1 MTKPV
6 GVRASEIMLNGKK
19 HVLLSF
25 PRGDDPLAKLTA
37 AERQVAIA
45 ILAGYSNLEIARMRG
60 SAPRTVANQI
70 AAMFKKLGVRSR
82 SELAARS
89 PLAAR

>member
-1 MTKPV
+1 M
-6 GVRASEIMLNGKK
+6 NGKK
-19 HVLLSF
+19 LVLLSF
-25 PRGDDPLAKLTA
+25 PHGPHALAELTA
-37 AERQVAIA
+37 SERQVALA
-45 ILAGYSNLEIARMRG
+45 ILAGHSNAEIARMRG

-89 PLAAR
+89 FGPR